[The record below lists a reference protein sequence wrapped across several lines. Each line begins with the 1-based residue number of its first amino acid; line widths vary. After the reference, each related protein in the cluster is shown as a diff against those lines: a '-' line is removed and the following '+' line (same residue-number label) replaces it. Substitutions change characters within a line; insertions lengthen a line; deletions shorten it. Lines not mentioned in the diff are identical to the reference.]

1 MNGEERARE
10 GRAARESLKWSRR
23 EGRKQVACSDNDAVL
38 GTEEKSEFF
47 EV

>member
-10 GRAARESLKWSRR
+10 GRAARESLKW
-23 EGRKQVACSDNDAVL
+23 KQVACSDNDAVL